1 MANVFVPGLGINDT
15 LLTAYKENSFIKNLS
30 A

>member
-1 MANVFVPGLGINDT
+1 MAGVFVPALGINDT
-15 LLTAYKENSFIKNLS
+15 LLTAYKENGFIKNLS

>member
-1 MANVFVPGLGINDT
+1 MAGMFVPAWVINDT

-30 A
+30 T

>member
-1 MANVFVPGLGINDT
+1 MADVFVSALGINDT
-15 LLTAYKENSFIKNLS
+15 LLRAYKDNSFIKNLS